1 MVERRQKCLALGAA
15 DLHPITVDDGV
26 LVLDAVHV
34 FQIDKVRLAAAEEIL
49 RRQLLLHIAHGA
61 GGMHLALL
69 GVEQQVVVA
78 NFYIINVGDIELLH
92 AARAGHRE
100 EMLLA
105 APQQLPHMVHP
116 LAESVITQRL

>member
-1 MVERRQKCLALGAA
+1 MVERRQKRLALGAA

-34 FQIDKVRLAAAEEIL
+34 LQIDKVRLAAAEEIF

-61 GGMHLALL
+61 GGMYLALL

-92 AARAGHRE
+92 TARAGHRE
-100 EMLLA
+100 EMLRRRPSSSRTWFIRWQKA
-105 APQQLPHMVHP
+105 
-116 LAESVITQRL
+116 

>member
-1 MVERRQKCLALGAA
+1 MVERRQKRLALGAA
-15 DLHPITVDDGV
+15 DLHPLTVDDGV
-26 LVLDAVHV
+26 LVLDAIHV
-34 FQIDKVRLAAAEEIL
+34 LQIDKVRLAAAEEIL

-78 NFYIINVGDIELLH
+78 NFYIINVGNIELLH

-105 APQQLPHMVHP
+105 ASQQLPHMVHP